1 MHTIVIRIGKK
12 YEDWHLIEPLFY
24 KLEERKKLIFFW
36 EEEAS
41 ASKPLFLTLVDR
53 IIEHIERHKVLNWQL
68 FFLTSSND
76 ERSRQYRFA
85 TQLVDLKK
93 NLLMPLKAKG
103 FHPQNVVMHMIDI
116 IQRNPDYSPP
126 QEILKMYWELD
137 NHGYRIS
144 DCHTQGNTF
153 MWEEIKALDEKWG
166 EKVSLQDAGILD
178 KPNSEFI
185 QNLSSKCDRVVIH
198 LTELIERK
206 KSQLDQKDLGGDDW
220 LSTDQLNA
228 VLMDFTS
235 KLKKLCT
242 PPLTPLL
249 TSFKPSLELANI
261 LKYHVGLVSEM
272 EEIRM
277 VRQEI
282 YMGSH
287 RERLKGY
294 IELAY
299 FLITISHHPKLIDRI
314 DKGSSSAI
322 QVTLNEEGLEQLLS
336 NYYFSLVSMKKK
348 IEDRLIVENQ
358 FHTNR
363 LREEDF
369 KNYVGTKSI
378 KAIND
383 FETASIPFNQ
393 ATFYDTLEN
402 EMYQV
407 DKTLENREKEL
418 ISASK
423 EAIRNLAILK
433 RNKQFILEEEK
444 VEINEYLEELKND
457 ISETQHKVI
466 SSAPSLSK
474 ALERWRIYTKEAKD
488 KMHHQL
494 QRLPSVQQVGMAFLF
509 IYVTLLLPFL
519 LTIDSHLITKTWEQY
534 YYYLLFPVGLLFLL
548 LIPFLYARKLSMQPL
563 LELKERSEQMA
574 LEMYQIQEESQH
586 KYNAYIN
593 QLYRLFSLKK
603 YYQKVDEEGEEKKA
617 LNILLRYHQVKLEEY
632 VQSTIRLLR
641 ILQINVETKNS
652 NTEPYNYE
660 MKEELDVM
668 RNPVYTPFSEQSP
681 LNESGNGINVLI
693 GSAKEQYESMY
704 FDELEKIRILDDKVY
719 KV

>member
-53 IIEHIERHKVLNWQL
+53 IIEHIERHKVQNWQL
-68 FFLTSSND
+68 LFLTSSND

-103 FHPQNVVMHMIDI
+103 FHPQNVVMHMIDV

-126 QEILKMYWELD
+126 QEILRMYWELD

-153 MWEEIKALDEKWG
+153 KWDEIKALDEKWG
-166 EKVSLQDAGILD
+166 EKVCLQDAGILD
-178 KPNSEFI
+178 KPNIEFI
-185 QNLSSKCDRVVIH
+185 KDLSSKCDRVVIH
-198 LTELIERK
+198 LSELIEK
-206 KSQLDQKDLGGDDW
+206 KIAQLDQKHLGGDDW
-220 LSTDQLNA
+220 LSTEQLNA
-228 VLMDFTS
+228 VLADFTS
-235 KLKKLCT
+235 KLKKLCN

-249 TSFKPSLELANI
+249 TSFKPSLELATI
-261 LKYHVGLVSEM
+261 LKYHVGLASEM
-272 EEIRM
+272 EEIRI

-294 IELAY
+294 LELAY
-299 FLITISHHPKLIDRI
+299 FLLTISHHPKLIERI
-314 DKGSSSAI
+314 EKGSSSAI
-322 QVTLNEEGLEQLLS
+322 QVTLNDEKLEQLLS

-369 KNYVGTKSI
+369 TNYVGTKSI
-378 KAIND
+378 KVINE
-383 FETASIPFNQ
+383 FEKTSIPFKQ
-393 ATFYDTLEN
+393 ATFFETLEN
-402 EMYQV
+402 ELYQV

-423 EAIRNLAILK
+423 EAIRNLTILK
-433 RNKQFILEEEK
+433 RNKQYILEEEK

-474 ALERWRIYTKEAKD
+474 ALERWRAYTKEATD
-488 KMHHQL
+488 KMHHHL
-494 QRLPSVQQVGMAFLF
+494 QRLPSIQQVGLSFLF
-509 IYVTLLLPFL
+509 IYITLLLPYL
-519 LTIDSHLITKTWEQY
+519 LTIDSQLVTKKWEQY
-534 YYYLLFPVGLLFLL
+534 YYYLLFPIGLLFLL
-548 LIPFLYARKLSMQPL
+548 LILFLYARKLSMQPL
-563 LELKERSEQMA
+563 LELKEQSEQIA
-574 LEMYQIQEESQH
+574 IEMYQIQEESQH
-586 KYNAYIN
+586 KYNSYIN
-593 QLYRLFSLKK
+593 QLFRLFSIKK
-603 YYQKVDEEGEEKKA
+603 YYQKVYEEGEEKKA

-652 NTEPYNYE
+652 NSEPYIYE
-660 MKEELDVM
+660 IKEELDVIQ
-668 RNPVYTPFSEQSP
+668 NPVYTPFSQQSP
-681 LNESGNGINVLI
+681 LKESGNGINVLI